1 MKHLGIEVSVKH
13 VPELDPGFLPLGK
26 FNAAFLKDAK
36 QPLDVA
42 VERAGGEVAVYKTF
56 IHGTPE
62 MAEADIYYVDRLIKM
77 LLWMKGGFK
86 VYLSGSKAVYEAMKA
101 TYCVGGK
108 RAFDADFMSN
118 VYEKPFEVVYCDQV
132 PAEKSNPQAVGR
144 HLGGC
149 RIGFDAGGS
158 DRKVSAVIDGE
169 PVFSE
174 EVVWFPKTTAD
185 PDYHYEG
192 IVSALKSA
200 AAHMPRVDAVGVS
213 SAGIYIENRT
223 MVASLFLKVPKD
235 LFDAKVKDIYIR
247 AIKDTFGDVPY
258 VVANDGDVSALAGAM
273 SLEENN
279 ILGIAM
285 GTSEAVGY
293 VDQNGNITGWLN
305 ELAFAPVDVS
315 PSAMEDEW
323 SGDIG
328 CGVKYFS
335 QDSVIKLAPPAGI
348 NLSAD
353 LSPAEKLKEVQ
364 KLMEVPGSPAEAIYR
379 SIGVYLG
386 HSLALYHHFYGFKHV
401 LLLGR
406 VMSGRGGDIILDV
419 CKQVLAD
426 EYPEVAGKI
435 NPTLPDEESP
445 GPPSKGGPAMAIFN
459 PENSIWRVTGK
470 LVDLMILSVF
480 WLACSLPVVT
490 LGPASAALY
499 HTVVQCI
506 RGNRRDSWTL
516 FFRTF
521 RDNLKVGVLTTLVV
535 LAVGAA
541 LLFLH
546 GLAYQMAAAGTAESV
561 FYLCYTFLLL
571 LPLGVACYLFPVLS
585 RFTFGA
591 GGLLSNVHLP
601 STLAMALELY
611 LALELLL
618 RIPLIALVLFP
629 GLTALFQSFFL
640 ERIFAPYIR
649 AQLGAEDEDEGDS

>member
-1 MKHLGIEVSVKH
+1 MKHLGIEVPVKN

-26 FNAAFLKDAK
+26 FCTTFLKDAK
-36 QPLDVA
+36 KPLDIA

-56 IHGTPE
+56 IHGTPD
-62 MAEADIYYVDRLIKM
+62 MAEADIYYVDRIIKM

-86 VYLSGSKAVYEAMKA
+86 VYLSGDQAVYEAMKA
-101 TYCVGGK
+101 TYCVGGA

-118 VYEKPFEVVYCDQV
+118 VYERPFEVVYCDQV

-174 EVVWFPKTTAD
+174 EVVWFPKTTSD

-192 IVSALKSA
+192 IVSALKA
-200 AAHMPRVDAVGVS
+200 AAEHMPRVDAVGVS

-223 MVASLFLKVPKD
+223 MVASLFLKVSKED
-235 LFDAKVKDIYIR
+235 FDAKVKDIYIR
-247 AIKDTFGDVPY
+247 AIRDTFGDVPY

-273 SLEENN
+273 SLEEDN

-293 VDQNGNITGWLN
+293 VDANGNITGWLN

-315 PSAMEDEW
+315 PNAMEDEW

-335 QDSVIKLAPPAGI
+335 QDSVIKLAPAAGI
-348 NLSAD
+348 SLSAD

-364 KLMEVPGSPAEAIYR
+364 KLMDQGGSPAEAIYR

-406 VMSGRGGDIILDV
+406 VMSGRGGDIILDT
-419 CKQVLAD
+419 CKKVLAD
-426 EYPEVAGKI
+426 EYPEVAGLM
-435 NPTLPDEESP
+435 NPTLPDE
-445 GPPSKGGPAMAIFN
+445 KAR
-459 PENSIWRVTGK
+459 RVGQ
-470 LVDLMILSVF
+470 SV
-480 WLACSLPVVT
+480 AAASLP
-490 LGPASAALY
+490 
-499 HTVVQCI
+499 
-506 RGNRRDSWTL
+506 
-516 FFRTF
+516 
-521 RDNLKVGVLTTLVV
+521 
-535 LAVGAA
+535 
-541 LLFLH
+541 
-546 GLAYQMAAAGTAESV
+546 
-561 FYLCYTFLLL
+561 
-571 LPLGVACYLFPVLS
+571 
-585 RFTFGA
+585 
-591 GGLLSNVHLP
+591 
-601 STLAMALELY
+601 EL
-611 LALELLL
+611 
-618 RIPLIALVLFP
+618 R
-629 GLTALFQSFFL
+629 
-640 ERIFAPYIR
+640 
-649 AQLGAEDEDEGDS
+649 